1 MSPPWRD
8 IPERIKAV
16 GDSQDFTL
24 ESEVSLPGLGQGLP
38 RFARNDK
45 SAFFG
50 LFTNASAFD
59 GFVKSQK
66 VPLSVIPA
74 KAGIQSFQ
82 ALLDSRLRGSDEC
95 GDFLRM
101 HQLLILRPI

>member
-38 RFARNDK
+38 RFARNDIL
-45 SAFFG
+45 AF
-50 LFTNASAFD
+50 S
-59 GFVKSQK
+59 
-66 VPLSVIPA
+66 
-74 KAGIQSFQ
+74 GIFS
-82 ALLDSRLRGSDEC
+82 SPS
-95 GDFLRM
+95 
-101 HQLLILRPI
+101 